1 MAIINFTR
9 LGSKEDKIRRY
20 SKRFA
25 DCELHDF
32 TETVDV
38 LRENMQMSYLF
49 RDFVPYL
56 DKFEKVIEEKV
67 NEKHFKDGRLNDS
80 SAEGIY
86 DEYYLR
92 LGDQVEE
99 MYEDEVLEQKKPK

>member
-1 MAIINFTR
+1 MAILNFTR

-32 TETVDV
+32 NETIEVM
-38 LRENMQMSYLF
+38 RENMQMSYLF
-49 RDFVPYL
+49 RELIPYL
-56 DKFEKVIEEKV
+56 DKFEKVMEEKV
-67 NEKHFKDGRLNDS
+67 NEKHFNDGKLTDNA
-80 SAEGIY
+80 AEGIY

-92 LGDQVEE
+92 LGEQIEE
-99 MYEDEVLEQKKPK
+99 MYEDEVLVQKKPK

>member
-1 MAIINFTR
+1 MAILNFTR

-32 TETVDV
+32 NETIEVM
-38 LRENMQMSYLF
+38 RENMQMSYLY
-49 RDFVPYL
+49 RDLIPYL
-56 DKFEKVIEEKV
+56 DKFEKVLEEKV
-67 NEKHFKDGRLNDS
+67 NEKHFTGGRLTDS

-92 LGDQVEE
+92 LGEQIEE
-99 MYEDEVLEQKKPK
+99 MYEYEILDKNRKK